1 MSMWDPCRCLDAL
14 EATQAGS
21 QHLKSIFE
29 SHLGAAGRMLVLLDD
44 IRPGGRRDT
53 ATETFTLAALAM
65 TS

>member
-1 MSMWDPCRCLDAL
+1 MSMWDPCRRLDAL

-44 IRPGGRRDT
+44 IRPGDV
-53 ATETFTLAALAM
+53 ETRQQKL
-65 TS
+65 SP